1 MQFKRV
7 ETVCNERI
15 AKALEGIQYELKRLN
30 DSNPS
35 NRAQVKQKNLRR
47 KSLNLKI
54 SSEVVLMSKREAVGP
69 GVTAPISRQ

>member
-15 AKALEGIQYELKRLN
+15 VKALEGIQHELKRLN

-35 NRAQVKQKNLRR
+35 NQAQVKQKEPE
-47 KSLNLKI
+47 KKEFKPKI

>member
-7 ETVCNERI
+7 VVVYNERI
-15 AKALEGIQYELKRLN
+15 AAALEGIHKELKRLN
-30 DSNPS
+30 DTNPS
-35 NRAQVKQKNLRR
+35 NRAQVKQKEPE
-47 KSLNLKI
+47 KKEFKPKI

>member
-1 MQFKRV
+1 MTQTLVTEHKR
-7 ETVCNERI
+7 
-15 AKALEGIQYELKRLN
+15 
-30 DSNPS
+30 
-35 NRAQVKQKNLRR
+35 NRKSLRR

>member
-35 NRAQVKQKNLRR
+35 NQAQAKKKEPEKKEFKPKNF
-47 KSLNLKI
+47 I
-54 SSEVVLMSKREAVGP
+54 
-69 GVTAPISRQ
+69 